1 MQNYIEQYRQ
11 IVQRQK
17 ELAAVG
23 YASKEAPIA
32 VSVEAK
38 KDKKVASIY
47 LFDAVD
53 KWFGVSAQTIQDAMQ
68 GAEDADE
75 INVYINS
82 PGGSVFEGY
91 AMINLLKSYKGTVN
105 TYTYGMAASM
115 GAILTQ
121 VAAEKGG
128 KRYMSDDSAMMIHGA
143 STITWGNVKNIESTL
158 EMLTII
164 NDQIAAKFTATT
176 GQPADTVKEWLS
188 KDTWFSPQQ
197 ALDNG
202 LIDSITLAPSASITA
217 MFGGAAPTPPAHT
230 PPAEASTPQHPTDTP
245 TTMKQLLAHFAL
257 EATLSEEGIITAL
270 QTRMDQLQAAATAA
284 TTKAADSLKAFAEAN
299 KLVAE
304 AQKPAFEALLKAGD
318 LTAAS
323 SLLTIPVIKET
334 AVLQP
339 GANGAASGIPT
350 GTEAEK
356 TKAEK
361 EAARLAEAEA
371 MGYKSLE
378 AVGKLPQPK

>member
-32 VSVEAK
+32 VSLEAK
-38 KDKKVASIY
+38 KDKKIASIY

-143 STITWGNVKNIESTL
+143 STITWGNVKDIESTL

-164 NDQIAAKFTATT
+164 NDQIAAKFVQTS
-176 GQPADTVKEWLS
+176 GQSADTVKEWLS

-230 PPAEASTPQHPTDTP
+230 PPAEASTPQHPTDTT

-270 QTRMDQLQAAATAA
+270 QTRMDQMQAAATAA

-339 GANGAASGIPT
+339 GADAATTGIPT
-350 GTEAEK
+350 GTEHEK

-361 EAARLAEAEA
+361 EATRLAEAEA
-371 MGYKSLE
+371 MGFKSLE